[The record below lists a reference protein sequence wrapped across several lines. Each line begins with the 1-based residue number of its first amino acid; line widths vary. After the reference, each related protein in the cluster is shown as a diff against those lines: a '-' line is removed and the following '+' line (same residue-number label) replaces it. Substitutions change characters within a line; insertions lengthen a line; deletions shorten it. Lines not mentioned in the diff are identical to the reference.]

1 MGKTGVRTHKKMSA
15 KSAVKPATKRKQSAS
30 AKKAVAAKSDKAFML
45 KEKARD
51 GEKLIVKDHCDLP
64 KARRKATARKS
75 KTAEK
80 SAAKA
85 VQRDQIQVEIRAG
98 EAPLPRAQAPV
109 VWQKAGPL
117 DNFRYWLRAW
127 GRSMT
132 GRLRNGRK
140 VLPPTQAPIG
150 AKLRSKNDLLR
161 EIAVLRQENAIMRS
175 RLGLPHAAFG
185 RQVADA
191 I

>member
-1 MGKTGVRTHKKMSA
+1 MGKTGVRTHKKISA
-15 KSAVKPATKRKQSAS
+15 KSSVKPATKRKQSAS
-30 AKKAVAAKSDKAFML
+30 AKKAAAAKSDKAFML

-51 GEKLIVKDHCDLP
+51 AEKLIVKDHCDLP
-64 KARRKATARKS
+64 KVRRKAAARKS
-75 KTAEK
+75 KTPEK
-80 SAAKA
+80 SLAKA
-85 VQRDQIQVEIRAG
+85 VQRNQIQAV

-191 I
+191 M